1 MNFKLR
7 GSNSTE
13 QMDINRKV
21 GRLGEKIAKDDYR
34 KNGYHTMDTRPGSFF
49 DFVAMRFLNNWKL
62 DIVFVE
68 VKVGDSQL
76 SKRQTWF
83 RRWCG
88 KSGQQFHVYRI
99 TMEHLNY
106 LIENEIG
113 GVDSA

>member
-1 MNFKLR
+1 MNFKLH

-68 VKVGDSQL
+68 VKVAKGKVQTISIDSDMQK
-76 SKRQTWF
+76 SQKCIWRSSG
-83 RRWCG
+83 RRLC
-88 KSGQQFHVYRI
+88 STVPQ
-99 TMEHLNY
+99 
-106 LIENEIG
+106 
-113 GVDSA
+113 